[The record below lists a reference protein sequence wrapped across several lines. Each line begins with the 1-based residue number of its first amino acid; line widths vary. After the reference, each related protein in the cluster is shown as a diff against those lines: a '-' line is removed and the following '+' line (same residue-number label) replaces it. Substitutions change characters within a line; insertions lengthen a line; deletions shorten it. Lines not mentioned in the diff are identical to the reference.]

1 MKTLSIKLLV
11 IICLACGS
19 VFAQTNDEL
28 AEQSIVAIRSQKLDE
43 ALQICKKVLES
54 EPKHPKGNYACGAAS
69 NWLKNFADAE
79 KYLVEAEKTI
89 KDKSQL
95 YTFLGAA
102 YYMNRAKDK
111 SLADFNTSLNYFAK
125 AIKLDP
131 KLEFSYQYRWSTYFR
146 FYGESGLKT
155 NPQLKEAF
163 YSNFRQLILLSPK
176 NEGYLY
182 DYAMRSVQ
190 LGDFGQALPV
200 FAKFVDSP
208 NVNLEYVGN
217 VCKNIRNYVN
227 RASELPS
234 GEDNPAARDN
244 LKLWNDAILFAKSCK
259 NAYARLET
267 DETVKKQKVSEFH
280 AETIFYRIRRGE
292 KNKADYLASPEYLA
306 DLTEAID
313 AGDTQYYD
321 KRIEVYTFLKQ
332 FAKAD
337 ADKKSK
343 VIAEETKQIDKL
355 IAEEKRLRQ
364 EENDFGKKNANGNG
378 DLSADDFKAQLVMKK
393 SRLTLLDKIIAL
405 NLPQKDKDA
414 FSERRNQLADVIQKA
429 DATVAA
435 NASRKEEINRERNRD
450 AASIASF
457 EKEANEA
464 LALYQK
470 ASQRSRSVADCR
482 FLVDSY
488 IKKCEIEKLELNIRD
503 ITNSL
508 YYLRKARQATD
519 SIANDETKRKYLEQ
533 ADKMIKTVEDGLRV
547 TEDDLRK
554 IQAIK

>member
-28 AEQSIVAIRSQKLDE
+28 AEQSIVAIRSLKFDE

-54 EPKHPKGNYACGAAS
+54 EPKHSKGNYACGAAS
-69 NWLKNFADAE
+69 NWLKNYADAE

-89 KDKSQL
+89 KDKAQL

-111 SLADFNTSLNYFAK
+111 SLTDFNTSLDYFAR

-176 NEGYLY
+176 DEGYLY

-217 VCKNIRNYVN
+217 ACKNIRHYVN

-234 GEDNPAARDN
+234 GEDNP
-244 LKLWNDAILFAKSCK
+244 KLWNDAISFAKSCK

-267 DETVKKQKVSEFH
+267 DETVKKQKVSEFR
-280 AETIFYRIRRGE
+280 AETIVYRIRRGE

-313 AGDTQYYD
+313 AGETKYYD
-321 KRIEVYTFLKQ
+321 KRIEVYTFQKQ

-337 ADKKSK
+337 ADKKSW
-343 VIAEETKQIDKL
+343 VIALETKQNNEL

-364 EENDFGKKNANGNG
+364 EENDFANKNANGNG
-378 DLSADDFKAQLVMKK
+378 ELSVDDFKTDLAMKK

-405 NLPQKDKDA
+405 NLPQKTKDA
-414 FSERRNQLADVIQKA
+414 FSARRNQLVDVIQKA

-435 NASRKEEINRERNRD
+435 NASRQEEINRERNRD

-457 EKEANEA
+457 EKEANEGA
-464 LALYQK
+464 ALYQK
-470 ASQRSRSVADCR
+470 AGQRSRSIADCR

-488 IKKCEIEKLELNIRD
+488 IKKCEIEKLQLNIND
-503 ITNSL
+503 IKNAL

-519 SIANDETKRKYLEQ
+519 SITNYETKRNYLEQ
-533 ADKMIKTVEDGLRV
+533 ADKMIKIVEDGLRV